1 MTIFQGGKER
11 DFHWLTL
18 LEAALPLFQFLAL
31 LVAVV
36 LISYGILRGELP
48 VLFKKA
54 VRVCMECIG
63 LG

>member
-1 MTIFQGGKER
+1 MTTFQGDKEGGC
-11 DFHWLTL
+11 HWPAL
-18 LEAALPLFQFLAL
+18 LRAALSLFQFLAL
-31 LVAVV
+31 LVAVAF
-36 LISYGILRGELP
+36 IAYGISRGELP